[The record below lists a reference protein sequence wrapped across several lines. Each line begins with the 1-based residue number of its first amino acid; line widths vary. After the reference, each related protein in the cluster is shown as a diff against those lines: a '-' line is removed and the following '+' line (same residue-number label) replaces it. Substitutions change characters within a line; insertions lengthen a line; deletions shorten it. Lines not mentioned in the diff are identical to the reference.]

1 MATTRATAGAK
12 RESPFQQFVWEGKDK
27 RGVTMKGE
35 TSSKNANLV
44 RAELRKQGI
53 NPTVVKPKPKPL
65 FGASGSRI
73 SSLEITVF
81 ARQIA
86 TMLQAGVPM
95 VQSFEILAGGQK
107 NPRMKTMIED
117 IGSSVSGGSTLT
129 ESLGRHP
136 VQFDDLFCNLVR
148 AGEGAG
154 VLDTVLDTLATYKE
168 RIEALKGKIR
178 KALFYPAAVIAI
190 AILVSA
196 ILLIFVIPQ
205 FEQVFAN
212 FGADL
217 PAFTMMYV
225 KASRFMVAY
234 WWAVFG
240 TAIALVFAYLALFKR
255 SAKVREY
262 MDRFML
268 RLPVIGQILHQSA
281 IARFTR
287 TLGLTFK
294 AGVPLVEAL
303 DICSGATGSVIYGE
317 AIKRIRDDV
326 AVGYSLNMA
335 MKQVGIFPHM
345 VVQMAAIGEEAG
357 ALDTMLFKLAEFY
370 EQEVNN
376 AVDALASLLEPFIM
390 VIIGTMV
397 GGMVVAMYLPIFKL
411 AEFYEQ
417 EVNNAVDSLASLLEP
432 FIMVIIGVMVGGMV
446 IAMYLPIFK
455 LAATI

>member
-1 MATTRATAGAK
+1 MATTRAAATTAQ
-12 RESPFQQFVWEGKDK
+12 REIPFQQFVWEGKDK
-27 RGVTMKGE
+27 RGIKMKGE

-53 NPTVVKPKPKPL
+53 NPTIVKPKPKPL
-65 FGASGSRI
+65 FGDTGSRI

-107 NPRMKTMIED
+107 NIRMKKMIED
-117 IGSSVSGGSTLT
+117 IGASVSGGSTLT
-129 ESLGRHP
+129 EALGRHP
-136 VQFDDLFCNLVR
+136 IQFDDLFRNLVR

-178 KALFYPAAVIAI
+178 KAMFYPAAVIAI
-190 AILVSA
+190 AILVSS

-205 FEQVFAN
+205 FEAVFAN
-212 FGADL
+212 FGAEL

-225 KASRFMVAY
+225 HASRFMVH
-234 WWAVFG
+234 WWWLVFG
-240 TAIALVFAYLALFKR
+240 TMIGLVFAYLALFKR
-255 SAKVREY
+255 SAKVREF

-287 TLGLTFK
+287 TLALTFK

-303 DICSGATGSVIYGE
+303 DICSGATGSMVYGE

-335 MKQVGIFPHM
+335 MKQVGVFPHM

-376 AVDALASLLEPFIM
+376 AVDALASLLEPLIM
-390 VIIGTMV
+390 VI
-397 GGMVVAMYLPIFKL
+397 L
-411 AEFYEQ
+411 
-417 EVNNAVDSLASLLEP
+417 
-432 FIMVIIGVMVGGMV
+432 GVMIGGMV